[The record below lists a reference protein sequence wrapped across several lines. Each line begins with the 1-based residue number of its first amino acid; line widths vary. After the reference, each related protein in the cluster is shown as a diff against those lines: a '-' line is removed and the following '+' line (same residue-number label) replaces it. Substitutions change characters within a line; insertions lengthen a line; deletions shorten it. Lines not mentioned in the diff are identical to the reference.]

1 MVAKK
6 EFCLTFLRV
15 VKAENTL
22 VLVHD
27 GEEAWRGMIHSSEC
41 LS

>member
-22 VLVHD
+22 ILVHE
-27 GEEAWRGMIHSSEC
+27 GEEAWRWMIHSSEC